1 MNKRFLTLN
10 SKNREVLV
18 EKIII
23 NREFIIF
30 MKFVL
35 IREMVWHTVCIIL
48 SVIKK

>member
-1 MNKRFLTLN
+1 MNKRLLKLN
-10 SKNREVLV
+10 SKNRLVLV

-23 NREFIIF
+23 NKEFIVF

-35 IREMVWHTVCIIL
+35 IREVVWHTVCITL